1 MTATFRSGIIHWVVV
16 AGRGTGKQSQKP
28 SAMSWKNLISRNS
41 GIACETRLEAGYFSH
56 E

>member
-1 MTATFRSGIIHWVVV
+1 MTTTFRSGIIHWVVV

-28 SAMSWKNLISRNS
+28 SAMSWKNLISRSS
-41 GIACETRLEAGYFSH
+41 GIACETRLEAGYFFH